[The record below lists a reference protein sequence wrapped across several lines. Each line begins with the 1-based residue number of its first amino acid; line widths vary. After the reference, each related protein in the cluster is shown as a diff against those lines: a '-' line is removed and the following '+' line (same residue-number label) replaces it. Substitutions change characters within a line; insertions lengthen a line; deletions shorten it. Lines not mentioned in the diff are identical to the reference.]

1 MKMTHYKTHFLH
13 TLEDGFIIR
22 PSYMDIHLSYVLHN
36 VIGQLQ
42 TSSLSVRDWGMDICT
57 TTSRRKNL
65 PIVSSWSEIEHY
77 VCHCGVFYKIR
88 GSYHCLFKQ
97 GFGPICKVM
106 EYEDHRCLGL
116 ILLECQKHREKLLK
130 DFYRCPTTKLIS
142 WVTYKMDYTE
152 TMIHINIIYMPHRAQ
167 KSIEQLRVSSH

>member
-1 MKMTHYKTHFLH
+1 MDQPPKYHLIGKCPTIRHFLH

-22 PSYMDIHLSYVLHN
+22 PSYMYIHLSYVLHN

-88 GSYHCLFKQ
+88 GSYHCLFKP

-106 EYEDHRCLGL
+106 EYEDQRCLGL
-116 ILLECQKHREKLLK
+116 FLLELNRCREKLLK
-130 DFYRCPTTKLIS
+130 EKSTATQAYQQRT
-142 WVTYKMDYTE
+142 
-152 TMIHINIIYMPHRAQ
+152 IIIFFDPMTHAT
-167 KSIEQLRVSSH
+167 SQLRNKQNIRGH